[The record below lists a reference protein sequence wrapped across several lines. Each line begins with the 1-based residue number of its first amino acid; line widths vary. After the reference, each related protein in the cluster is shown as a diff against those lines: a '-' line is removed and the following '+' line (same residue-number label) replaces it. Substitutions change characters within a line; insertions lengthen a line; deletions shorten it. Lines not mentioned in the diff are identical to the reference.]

1 MIVHRLSLGTLMTLI
16 VLLGLLATAPD
27 GRAATFDYVRGI
39 GGFATD
45 GGTRVTVDT
54 AGNIYLTGSF
64 TGLVDFDPGPGTF
77 NLTGGGAQD
86 AFVVK
91 LNASGNLVWAKRFG
105 GAFDDRAT
113 EAAFDT
119 SGNVYVTGFF
129 AAVADLDPG
138 TGTLFVT
145 SAGATDIFVVKLD
158 SNGILVWARTAGS
171 TNADEGAGL
180 ALDTAGNVHV
190 TGAFTGTVDFD
201 PGTGTSN
208 LSSGGAASTDAF
220 LWKLDTN
227 GNLVWA
233 RRAGGTGIDKG
244 NAVTVDSS
252 GNVLSTGHFQG
263 TADFDPGSGTLNLIS
278 AGVMDVFV
286 VKLDANGNLTWAKAF
301 GGVAID
307 NGLDLA
313 LDGAG
318 NVYLAG
324 GFANTVD
331 FDPGAGTFILS
342 AAGFDDGF
350 AMKLDANG
358 TFVWARAF
366 RGTCSETALRVAVDG
381 AGNVYLTGSF
391 TGTVDFDP
399 GSTTLLLT
407 ASGLQDVFAVKLDA
421 GGTLVWARRVGA
433 SGSDHGFGVAV
444 EANGSV
450 YLTGDFENNV
460 DFDPGSGTNNLA
472 AIGNEDAFMLKLAQA
487 APPVNAV
494 PGPQTALENTPKI
507 FSTAAGNRISVS
519 DADAGSSPAR
529 VTLSATN
536 GTLTLST
543 TAGLT
548 FTQGDGTADA
558 AMTFTGTLA
567 VINVTL
573 EGLSFTPNPNLTGAA
588 SLTITTAD
596 LVGPTVG
603 QVDTDTVSITISPA
617 AAACSPRP
625 RVIQTTDATG
635 TRLLVRAQTS
645 PLTGGS
651 SNVLQRVTFDRLDNA
666 RVEVNGQQ
674 FTAGQTHTPLAG
686 AVFVDFTVQRQTLG
700 QSTTV
705 RYTVLDTRG
714 EWKTLVGGG
723 AGAGF

>member
-1 MIVHRLSLGTLMTLI
+1 MIAHRLSLSTLMTLL
-16 VLLGLLATAPD
+16 VLLTLLATAPD
-27 GRAATFDYVRGI
+27 GRAATFEYVRGI

-45 GGTRVTVDT
+45 RGTRVTVDT

-77 NLTGGGAQD
+77 NITGGGAQD

-91 LNASGNLVWAKRFG
+91 LNSSGNLVWAKRFG
-105 GAFDDRAT
+105 GAFDDKAT

-119 SGNVYVTGFF
+119 SGNVYITGFF
-129 AAVADLDPG
+129 ADVADLDPG

-158 SNGILVWARTAGS
+158 SNGNLVWARTAGS
-171 TNADEGAGL
+171 TNTDEGAGL
-180 ALDTAGNVHV
+180 AVDTAGNVHV

-208 LSSGGAASTDAF
+208 LTSGGAASTDAF

-244 NAVTVDSS
+244 NAVTVDGS

-263 TADFDPGSGTLNLIS
+263 TADFDPLNLTS
-278 AGVMDVFV
+278 AGTFDVFV
-286 VKLDANGNLTWAKAF
+286 LKLDVNGNLTWARAF

-307 NGLDLA
+307 NGLDLV

-358 TFVWARAF
+358 TFIWARAF
-366 RGTCSETALRVAVDG
+366 RGTNSETALGVAVDG
-381 AGNVYLTGSF
+381 AGNAYLTGSF
-391 TGTVDFDP
+391 TGTADFDP
-399 GSTTLLLT
+399 GTGTLNLT

-433 SGSDHGFGVAV
+433 SGGDHGFGVAV

-487 APPVNAV
+487 APPANAV

-529 VTLSATN
+529 VTLSASN

-548 FTQGDGTADA
+548 FSQGDGTGDA

-567 VINVTL
+567 AINVAL
-573 EGLSFTPNPNLTGAA
+573 DGLIFLPSPNVTGAS
-588 SLTITTAD
+588 SLTITTLD
-596 LVGPTVG
+596 QVGPTGG

-617 AAACSPRP
+617 ASACTPRP
-625 RVIQTTDATG
+625 RVTQSTVATG
-635 TRLLVRAQTS
+635 TSLQVHVQTS
-645 PLTGGS
+645 PLTGGA
-651 SNVLQRVTFDRLDNA
+651 SNAVQRVTFTRLDNA
-666 RVEVNGQQ
+666 KVTLNGQPMTQ
-674 FTAGQTHTPLAG
+674 GQTHTAPAG
-686 AVFVDFTVQRQTLG
+686 GVFVDFTVQRRNLG
-700 QSTTV
+700 QTTTV
-705 RYTVLDTRG
+705 QYTLVDSCG
-714 EWKTLVGGG
+714 EWRSFVGGG
-723 AGAGF
+723 TGADF